1 MYKNINELLQE
12 NVIEITWVFD
22 SLLRLKKIKPWTDLL
37 DEFEGSDGIKAEIK
51 NIARQFEE
59 KYPAEIWDS
68 QASECHLDYIEEI
81 GEFAESELIKVFGR
95 QAVKSGIAVD
105 TPLGHITAE
114 VMPDKEYLG
123 ITVLFKGTAGEP
135 GAILEYDPEKKAV
148 LLRVYGMEDPD
159 GDPVGIFRMS

>member
-1 MYKNINELLQE
+1 MNKKLVEDNIIE
-12 NVIEITWVFD
+12 VIWVFY
-22 SLLRLKKIKPWTDLL
+22 SLLETQKIKPWTDLL

-68 QASECHLDYIEEI
+68 QASECHLNYIEEI
-81 GEFAESELIKVFGR
+81 SKFAESELIKVFGR
-95 QAVKSGIAVD
+95 QEVKSSISID
-105 TPLGHITAE
+105 TPLGNITAK

-123 ITVLFKGTAGEP
+123 IAVLFNGTAGEP

-159 GDPVGIFRMS
+159 GDPVGLFRMY